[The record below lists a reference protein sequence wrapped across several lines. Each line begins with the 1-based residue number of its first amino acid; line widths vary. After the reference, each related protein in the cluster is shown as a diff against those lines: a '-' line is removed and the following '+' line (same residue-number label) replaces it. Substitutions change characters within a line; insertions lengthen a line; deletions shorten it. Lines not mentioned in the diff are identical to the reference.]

1 MSCRFNDYGGQ
12 YVPENILKALNELE
26 AEYEKAKNDKTFWD
40 EYKYYLRYYT
50 GRPSPHYT
58 MQKTLQRI

>member
-26 AEYEKAKNDKTFWD
+26 AEYEK
-40 EYKYYLRYYT
+40 
-50 GRPSPHYT
+50 S
-58 MQKTLQRI
+58 